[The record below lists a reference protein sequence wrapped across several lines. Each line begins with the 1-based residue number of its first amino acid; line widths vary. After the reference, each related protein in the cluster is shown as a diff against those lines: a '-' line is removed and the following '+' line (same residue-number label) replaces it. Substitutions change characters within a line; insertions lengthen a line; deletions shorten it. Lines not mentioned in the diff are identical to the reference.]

1 MINLN
6 LWDIG
11 KVHRAL
17 DAQNKNIII
26 PKLFIRNSDAAIIFL
41 DCSKKDKDFDK
52 SLSGALRWRK
62 FINKASEQIGNRK
75 PLKWMLS
82 LTKSDLITDA
92 EKELQI
98 AKIKKYLKLKT
109 TVIDD
114 IEYSSAKNGENVNE
128 SIAKLAFSVIRYDNE
143 NDLGEEQ
150 KEDKNFT
157 PSFKQAKIKKSSD
170 RRSVA
175 EQDLAPYI
183 AYEAKEPIMVSQAQ
197 ERVRNRKSGLLDEVD
212 DSFSSSGSEF
222 PETILDL

>member
-1 MINLN
+1 MI
-6 LWDIG
+6 
-11 KVHRAL
+11 
-17 DAQNKNIII
+17 
-26 PKLFIRNSDAAIIFL
+26 
-41 DCSKKDKDFDK
+41 
-52 SLSGALRWRK
+52 
-62 FINKASEQIGNRK
+62 E
-75 PLKWMLS
+75 
-82 LTKSDLITDA
+82 
-92 EKELQI
+92 E
-98 AKIKKYLKLKT
+98 
-109 TVIDD
+109 

-157 PSFKQAKIKKSSD
+157 PSFKQAKINKSSD